1 MATIGDLSDDFFR
14 KESARLVTMLTRR
27 FGVNRL
33 QFAEDVAQEALVR
46 ALQSWPYRG
55 LPDNPSAWLSRT
67 ANNLAIDQL
76 RRDKRWREKETGI
89 VQEQDR
95 WHSVEAAQAGDH
107 GEAGDVIADD
117 TLRMLFV
124 CFHPQLSK
132 EAQTALALRTLC
144 GLSPAEIAAAFFSS
158 EAAISKRLVRARQRI
173 RDLDLPFAV
182 PEVSD
187 LPDRLDGVLGAL
199 YLLFNEGYKASSGDQ
214 LVRVELCSEA
224 IRLTTLLA
232 DHPATNLPRTQA
244 LLALMLLNA
253 ARLGSRSDEAGHL
266 LRLHEQDRSGWDRAL
281 IECGLSCL
289 AQSGQGEA
297 VSEYHLKAG
306 IAACHCLAA
315 DDASTDWQR
324 ILMLYDQLAL
334 LADSPLVR
342 LNRAVAVAKVHGVPS
357 GLDALADL
365 PLEPYYLLHAVRGA
379 FEAELDHPS
388 AALAHFRRAEESA
401 PSDSER
407 AFLKRRIAECEAG

>member
-1 MATIGDLSDDFFR
+1 MERDISDDFFR

-33 QFAEDVAQEALVR
+33 QFAEDVTQEALVR

-55 LPDNPSAWLSRT
+55 YPDNPSAWLSRT

-76 RRDKRWREKETGI
+76 RREKRWRDKETGI
-89 VQEQDR
+89 AQESDR
-95 WHSVEAAQAGDH
+95 WHSIGAEQADNPEQEGN
-107 GEAGDVIADD
+107 AIADD

-173 RDLDLPFAV
+173 RELDLPFTV
-182 PEVSD
+182 PELSD

-214 LVRVELCSEA
+214 LVRVELCNEA

-232 DHPATNLPRTQA
+232 EHPATNLPHTLA
-244 LLALMLLNA
+244 LLALMQLNS
-253 ARLGSRSDEAGHL
+253 ARLGSRTDEAGHL
-266 LRLHEQDRSGWDRAL
+266 LRLHEQDRSSWDREL
-281 IECGLSCL
+281 IQRGIFYL
-289 AQSGQGEA
+289 AQSGQGETM
-297 VSEYHLKAG
+297 SEYHLKAG
-306 IAACHCLAA
+306 IAACHCIAE
-315 DDASTDWQR
+315 DDVSTDWQR
-324 ILMLYDQLAL
+324 ILTLYDQLVL
-334 LADSPLVR
+334 LADSPVVQ
-342 LNRAVAVAKVHGVPS
+342 LNRAVAVARVRGVQS
-357 GLDALADL
+357 GLDALAEL
-365 PLEPYYLLHAVRGA
+365 PLESYYLLHAVRGA
-379 FEAELDHPS
+379 FETELNHKS
-388 AALAHFRRAEESA
+388 AALAHFRRAEERA

-407 AFLKRRIAECEAG
+407 EFLARRIAECESS